1 MFVQILNMI
10 SYVISSCINFFLRF
24 DFVIG
29 FVDLLVGVFIASLAT
44 RMLLIP
50 LIGGR
55 GSDLVLGAIKKNKTK
70 TKTKTN
76 TTKKGS

>member
-24 DFVIG
+24 DSVIG